1 MEWRGVGVERD
12 GCSRWPVAG
21 GDDGGLIV
29 VARKTVPTVAMCV
42 GDQTEKIEKIP
53 PPTHYFI
60 VIFVSL
66 IYFFR
71 FLF

>member
-1 MEWRGVGVERD
+1 MGWRGVGVEGD

-53 PPTHYFI
+53 LLRIILLLFL
-60 VIFVSL
+60 FFNL
-66 IYFFR
+66 FFR